1 MKLQKLGRALMLP
14 IAVFPAAALLMGI
27 GYALEE
33 SNITS
38 LYFIATILQAV
49 GNVIIAQMPM
59 IFAIGVAY
67 ELSDD
72 KSGLAACNGLL
83 CFLIITSLLS
93 ASNVSFLE
101 GTLNFRV
108 DEAFGNI
115 NNQFIGILSG
125 LLAAYSYRHM
135 HRSTKFLPAD
145 IRVLLATSL
154 LAMLCSILL
163 YILWP
168 ILFSALIAIGS
179 TMKDMG
185 PLGAG
190 IYAFLN
196 RLLIPFGLHHMLNS
210 IFWFDVIGINDIG
223 NYWAGSGTLGVT
235 GIYQAGF
242 YPIMMFGVPAM
253 ALAMYQCCLITR
265 KKKMKPFF
273 VSSAIASFLTGV
285 TEPLEFSFMFL
296 SPILYVVHAALT
308 GISVFIAASLQ
319 YIAGFSF
326 SAGAIDF
333 VLASSLPLAIKPCM
347 LLVQGLIFFIL
358 YYCIFRFMIK
368 KLDLCTP
375 GREKDDVIDG
385 QDFDIAVTDMN
396 EMAKVIIEGCGGAEN
411 IVSIH
416 SCVTRLHI
424 TLKDQSKFSF
434 KRIRQHGAAG
444 FLQTK
449 EEIQIV
455 YGVHV
460 DAIMDVLKNYHL

>member
-1 MKLQKLGRALMLP
+1 MLP

-33 SNITS
+33 SGMEN
-38 LYFIATILQAV
+38 LYFMAMILQKT
-49 GNVIIAQMPM
+49 GNVIISQMPM

-93 ASNVSFLE
+93 VSNVSFLE
-101 GTLNFRV
+101 DTLRFRV

-125 LLAAYSYRHM
+125 LLAAFSYRRKHV
-135 HRSTKFLPAD
+135 STNYLPAD
-145 IRVLLATSL
+145 FRVLVYTSIF
-154 LAMLCSILL
+154 AMLCSIVL
-163 YILWP
+163 YIVWP
-168 ILFSALIAIGS
+168 LIFTLLISIG
-179 TMKDMG
+179 TMIKDMG

-196 RLLIPFGLHHMLNS
+196 RLLVPLGLHHMLNS

-223 NYWAGSGTLGVT
+223 NYWAGTGIRGVT
-235 GIYQAGF
+235 GMYQAGY
-242 YPIMMFGVPAM
+242 YPIMMFGVVAM
-253 ALAMYQCCLITR
+253 ALAMYQCCFITR

-285 TEPLEFSFMFL
+285 TEPLELSFMFL
-296 SPILYVVHAALT
+296 SPLLYVMHALLT
-308 GISVFIAASLQ
+308 GISVFMAASLQ

-333 VLASSLPLAIKPCM
+333 VLASALPMAVKPYM
-347 LLVQGLIFFIL
+347 LFVQGGLFFVI
-358 YYCIFRFMIK
+358 YYVLFRLMIK
-368 KLDLCTP
+368 KFDLCTP
-375 GREKDDVIDG
+375 GRENDQNEPFQEG
-385 QDFDIAVTDMN
+385 SIAAEDLN

-411 IVSIH
+411 IIAIH
-416 SCVTRLHI
+416 SCITRLHI
-424 TLKDQSKFSF
+424 TLKDQDKFVF
-434 KRIRQHGAAG
+434 KRIRQNGAAG
-444 FLQTK
+444 YLKTK

-455 YGVHV
+455 YGAHV
-460 DAIMDVLKNYHL
+460 DAIMDVLKNYQL